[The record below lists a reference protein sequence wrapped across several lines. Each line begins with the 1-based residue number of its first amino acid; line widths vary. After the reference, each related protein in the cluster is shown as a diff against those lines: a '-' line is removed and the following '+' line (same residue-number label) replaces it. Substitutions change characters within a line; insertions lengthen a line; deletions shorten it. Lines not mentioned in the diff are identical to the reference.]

1 MPEETFLSIVIPAYK
16 EAHRIHKILD
26 AICEFSKIRDYTI
39 ETIVVVD
46 GSPDNTTLAAK
57 RYENKLKNLC
67 IIDRK
72 ENKGKGRSVKEGM
85 LAAVGEYVLFSD
97 ADNSTP
103 IEQVDKLLKFRNDY
117 DVMIGSRYVY
127 GGKLAIPQSIIR
139 KIGGRVLNS
148 IIRTLAVSRIKDTQC
163 GFKLFTRK
171 AAQEIFAKQTFDRF
185 SFDIEILAIA
195 RSLGYKIREV
205 GITWYDD
212 PHSTVNPVKDGL
224 RMIKDAWTVRK
235 NITARKYSRI

>member
-1 MPEETFLSIVIPAYK
+1 MSHEIFLSIVIPAYK

-26 AICEFSKIRDYTI
+26 AILEFSKIKDYTI

-46 GSPDNTTLAAK
+46 GSPDNTADAAK
-57 RYENKLKNLC
+57 KYQNKINNFRV
-67 IIDRK
+67 IDRK
-72 ENKGKGRSVKEGM
+72 ENKGKGYTVREGM
-85 LAAVGEYVLFSD
+85 LEAKGKFILFSD

-117 DVMIGSRYVY
+117 DVIIGSRYVY
-127 GGKLAIPQSIIR
+127 DGKLAIPQSIIR
-139 KIGGRVLNS
+139 KIGGRVLNF
-148 IIRTLAVSRIKDTQC
+148 IIRTTAVSGIADTQC
-163 GFKLFTRK
+163 GFKLFSHQAT
-171 AAQEIFAKQTFDRF
+171 QEIFPKQTFERF

-212 PHSTVNPVKDGL
+212 PHSTVNPIKDGM
-224 RMIKDAWTVRK
+224 RMIKDAWQVRK
-235 NITARKYSRI
+235 NINAKKYSRI